1 MTSGRLRESKSQG
14 RAAGHAHCRETPPVQ
29 RLVPGACGSTR
40 PSKGRRS
47 VMNPI
52 NDWPLLGDHPE
63 WCNGFFCQHTELG
76 HIHHSDPVRFTLG
89 DDRWELSLQ
98 RADEPGVGEI
108 QISAVVTSGTFCRAP
123 VEHVFALADAD
134 ELIERLTELTEQA
147 RAESTVPVL
156 EVVR

>member
-1 MTSGRLRESKSQG
+1 VTSGRLRESQLPG

-29 RLVPGACGSTR
+29 RLVPGACGSTG

-52 NDWPLLGDHPE
+52 NVWPLLGDHPS
-63 WCNGFFCQHTELG
+63 WCSGWLCTRTTLG
-76 HIHHSDPVRFTLG
+76 HEHRSAPTYLTLG

-98 RADEPGVGEI
+98 RADEPGAGEV
-108 QISAVVTSGTFCRAP
+108 QISAVVTSGTFCHAP

-134 ELIERLTELTEQA
+134 ELIEHLTEITEQA
-147 RAESTVPVL
+147 RAESPAPVL